1 MGSSGLEREAPQSM
15 IEENHNSRYM
25 DGETL
30 PMISLILK
38 HALRGRDRLGTGSG
52 KRQAVNVGPGM
63 RDVCAVD
70 WGLKLELPRRG
81 LCLCCACIPYEHCPS
96 LLNTKYTAADVHVS
110 TTEVPDISV
119 SKATLST

>member
-1 MGSSGLEREAPQSM
+1 
-15 IEENHNSRYM
+15 
-25 DGETL
+25 
-30 PMISLILK
+30 
-38 HALRGRDRLGTGSG
+38 
-52 KRQAVNVGPGM
+52 
-63 RDVCAVD
+63 
-70 WGLKLELPRRG
+70 LKLELPRRG